1 MPILYTTL
9 LVAALPYVV
18 RAQDL
23 TVAAVRASDNPSR
36 LHGAVP
42 SSAFGLDSTRP
53 RGRDIPLRALAG
65 AGGAFVGAFAGVY
78 VGATMVPHRP
88 CGCDDPGLAEAVL
101 GATVGAL
108 VGAAVASGAPRLH
121 SECSTARRIGFGLL
135 GGLGGAGIGS
145 GLASGLC

>member
-36 LHGAVP
+36 LHGAAP

-53 RGRDIPLRALAG
+53 RGRDIPLR

-88 CGCDDPGLAEAVL
+88 CGCDAPGLTEAVL
-101 GATVGAL
+101 GARVGTL